1 MSTRP
6 PAGQFTAEEISA
18 GKCAVV
24 VSDELPVGLRANA
37 ASILT
42 MTLGHQ
48 VPGLLG
54 PDVKDADGIV
64 HPGIVLIPVPVL
76 TASTERIREIWELA
90 GRGEEIVHVGF
101 TALAQSCRTYD
112 EYIERMAQTATA
124 DLTFAGV
131 GVFGRKKLVNAIV
144 GSLPLMS

>member
-1 MSTRP
+1 MSEQS
-6 PAGQFTAEEISA
+6 AAEDIA
-18 GKCAVV
+18 KGKCAVV

-37 ASILT
+37 ASVLT

-54 PDVKDADGIV
+54 PDVKDQSGIV

-76 TASTERIREIWELA
+76 TASPDRIREIWDQA
-90 GRGEEIVHVGF
+90 GRSDEIVRVGF
-101 TALAQSCRTYD
+101 TSLAQSCRTYD
-112 EYIERMAQTATA
+112 EYIERMSLTATE
-124 DLTFAGV
+124 DLTFVGV
-131 GVFGRKKLVNAIV
+131 GVFGRKKPVNAIV